1 MNQRKVGTLLSYLHI
16 FISNTVSILY
26 TPYMLQM
33 MGQSEYGLT
42 GTATSFI
49 SYLSILSF
57 GIGGAYLRFNARY
70 RVANDREGEKQ
81 LNGMFLVVFACL
93 AGLVLIG
100 GLGCVALAGRLVQNT
115 FTASELFK
123 LRVILI
129 LLTVNMMVAFVGN
142 VVTMALQSYEEYL
155 VLRLVTLVASI
166 LTPIVNI
173 IALKLDGRAVALT
186 AISLVISILCY
197 VIYFFY
203 ARKVIHLEFSF
214 RGFRKDVL
222 KELFIFSGFL
232 FLNSIT
238 YQITFSTDNIVLGA
252 VKGTTAVA
260 IYAVG
265 ANFRGY
271 FQQFASAISA
281 VFAPSVNL
289 MIAKN
294 QKMEEIDALFI
305 RVGRIQFYIVAL
317 ILLGYLSIGQ
327 SFVRMWAGVEYSD
340 AFYIGLLL
348 MLSVGVP
355 SFQNVGL
362 EIQKA
367 FNKHQARSVV
377 YFLIALMNI
386 ALTIPW
392 ARRWGGIGAAAATLV
407 TTFFGYVV
415 FMNYYYWKH
424 IGLNISAFW
433 KAIASTLPSMLIPG
447 VACYLINRFWIM
459 DSFMELLLAAMVI
472 CALFSVSIWFFSMN
486 VYEKEIL
493 KQPIRKVFA
502 VLKNR

>member
-16 FISNTVSILY
+16 FLSNTIAILY

-42 GTATSFI
+42 GTASSFV

-70 RVANDREGEKQ
+70 RVANDREGEKR

-100 GLGCVALAGRLVQNT
+100 GLGCVALAGRLVQDT
-115 FTASELFK
+115 FTSSELFK
-123 LRVILI
+123 LRVILL

-142 VVTMALQSYEEYL
+142 VVTMALQSYEKFL
-155 VLRLVTLVASI
+155 VLRITTLAACI

-173 IALKLDGRAVALT
+173 VALKMGGRAVALT
-186 AISLVISILCY
+186 AISLAISILCY
-197 VIYFFY
+197 MAYFFY
-203 ARKVIHLEFSF
+203 ARKVIRLEFSF
-214 RGFRKDVL
+214 KGFQKDVL
-222 KELFIFSGFL
+222 KEIFIFSGFL

-238 YQITFSTDNIVLGA
+238 DQITFSTDNIVLGA
-252 VKGTTAVA
+252 VQGTTAVA

-271 FQQFASAISA
+271 FQQFASAVSG

-289 MIAKN
+289 LIAKN
-294 QKMEEIDALFI
+294 RRIEEIDDLFI
-305 RVGRIQFYIVAL
+305 RVGRIQFYIVAV

-327 SFVRMWAGVEYSD
+327 SFVRMWAGEEYSD
-340 AFYIGLLL
+340 AYYIGLLL
-348 MLSVGVP
+348 MLSVVVP
-355 SFQNVGL
+355 SFQSIGL

-386 ALTIPW
+386 ALTIPC
-392 ARRWGGIGAAAATLV
+392 ARRWGGIGAAAATLI
-407 TTFFGYVV
+407 TTFLGYVV

-424 IGLNISAFW
+424 VGLNIPAFW
-433 KAIASTLPSMLIPG
+433 SAIASTLPGMLVPS
-447 VACYLINRFWIM
+447 VAGYLINRLWII
-459 DSFMELLLAAMVI
+459 DSFLEVLLAAMVI
-472 CALFSVSIWFFSMN
+472 CVLFVVSVWMFSMTE
-486 VYEKEIL
+486 YERNL
-493 KQPIRKVFA
+493 FKQPIKK
-502 VLKNR
+502 LLHK